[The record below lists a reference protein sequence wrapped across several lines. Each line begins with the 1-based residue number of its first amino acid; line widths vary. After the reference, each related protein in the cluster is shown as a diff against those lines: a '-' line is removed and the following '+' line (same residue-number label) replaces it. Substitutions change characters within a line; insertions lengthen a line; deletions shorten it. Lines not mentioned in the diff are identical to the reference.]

1 MRELAKLRL
10 FISYS
15 HRDEGQINRFKKH
28 LAPLKEKGLISE
40 WHDRKIMAGEDFQKS
55 INDHLEDA
63 DIICLFISPDFL
75 DSQEC
80 KKEVTKS
87 LELKKKKGI
96 SVIPIILSECGWSD
110 MQNISSL
117 LVLPTDGKPV
127 SSFERS
133 DIAWKDVYEGLKR
146 VIQKENDIRSLEFSD
161 EVARMVAEQNFGG
174 TPKLVLEWA
183 DIEKRVVLPSPHPVK
198 SLFLEP
204 LLPDDTFDKHRPLDG
219 STIFATIG
227 NFDDN
232 EKLL

>member
-1 MRELAKLRL
+1 MCELAELRL

-28 LAPLKEKGLISE
+28 LVPLKENGLISE
-40 WHDRKIMAGEDFQKS
+40 WHDRKIMAGEDFQRS
-55 INDHLEDA
+55 INNHLEDA

-117 LVLPTDGKPV
+117 LALP
-127 SSFERS
+127 
-133 DIAWKDVYEGLKR
+133 
-146 VIQKENDIRSLEFSD
+146 
-161 EVARMVAEQNFGG
+161 RMANQS
-174 TPKLVLEWA
+174 LVL
-183 DIEKRVVLPSPHPVK
+183 
-198 SLFLEP
+198 
-204 LLPDDTFDKHRPLDG
+204 
-219 STIFATIG
+219 
-227 NFDDN
+227 N
-232 EKLL
+232 ELISRGRKFTKD